1 MLGYLKRL
9 ATTGA
14 AYQAADIVSRV
25 FALVTL
31 PLYLHHVTSADYGV
45 AEVVVTWVVL
55 LSIPLRLGLG
65 EAVVRYWFHD
75 EDAQRRVR
83 LARATTATVFWVST
97 LGGLVLLVFAGP
109 LSELLLNRRDAT
121 LLGFGL
127 LGLWAFA
134 NLEVAKAL

>member
-45 AEVVVTWVVL
+45 AEVVVTWVGL

-65 EAVVRYWFHD
+65 EAIVRFWFLG
-75 EDAQRRVR
+75 EDPATRRR
-83 LARATTATVFWVST
+83 LARTTTAGGFWGSAVGA
-97 LGGLVLLVFAGP
+97 LIALAFAGP
-109 LSELLLNRRDAT
+109 LSEALLDERNAT
-121 LLGFGL
+121 ALGFGL
-127 LGLWAFA
+127 
-134 NLEVAKAL
+134 

>member
-31 PLYLHHVTSADYGV
+31 PLYLHHVTSADYGI
-45 AEVVVTWVVL
+45 AEIIVTWVVL

-75 EDAQRRVR
+75 DDPGRRLR
-83 LARATTATVFWVST
+83 LARVTTATVFWVST
-97 LGGLVLLVFAGP
+97 LGSLVLL
-109 LSELLLNRRDAT
+109 
-121 LLGFGL
+121 
-127 LGLWAFA
+127 AFA
-134 NLEVAKAL
+134 

>member
-25 FALVTL
+25 FALATL
-31 PLYLHHVTSADYGV
+31 PLYLHHLSSAQYGV

-65 EAVVRYWFHD
+65 DAFVRYWYVD
-75 EDAQRRVR
+75 EDRERQRRV
-83 LARATTATVFWVST
+83 ARTSIGTVASISTAVA
-97 LGGLVLLVFAGP
+97 LGLLFFAGP
-109 LSELLLNRRDAT
+109 LSDALLGQRDAVV
-121 LLGFGL
+121 LGFGL

-134 NLEVAKAL
+134 NLEVAK